1 VSAPYPWGVSI
12 DGGGVPHT
20 NHLRRPLPGNR
31 VHFVAIGGVGMAAL
45 AELLLKLGY
54 EISGSDLKS
63 SRTVQRLVSLGV
75 PVRVGPHLGSSA
87 VGADHVIVSAAVPA
101 SNPEVD
107 AAVAQ
112 GAEVL
117 SRAELLGRMLDAGR
131 GVAVTGTHGKTTT
144 ASMLARALDAA
155 GFDPS
160 FLIGGDLNDVGSGAG
175 LGTSDLIVAEA
186 DEAFGS
192 FLALHPE
199 LALVTNVDLD
209 HLEFYDDQDAIDEA
223 FIRFLEQRREGG
235 TAVLCADDI
244 GVQRI
249 AHRVSAPIVRYGTDG
264 ADLLLTPETGAVA
277 WRGRH
282 IGTLRLQVPGRHNV
296 LNAAGALTAA
306 LVLGAEPEAALAGLR
321 SFGGVQRRFT
331 LRGEADGVLVVD
343 DYAHNPQKVA
353 ATVSAAREAYP
364 ERRIVV
370 LFQPHLYSRTLH
382 LGEAFGSAFQGADV
396 VIVTD
401 VYGDREEPMPGV
413 SGRIVSDAISRRHPR
428 DQVMY
433 VPRLEEAAGFVAGFS
448 QPGDLVLTLGAGD
461 VTTAGPRILALLG
474 ERDTSAS

>member
-1 VSAPYPWGVSI
+1 
-12 DGGGVPHT
+12 
-20 NHLRRPLPGNR
+20 
-31 VHFVAIGGVGMAAL
+31 MAAL
-45 AELLLKLGY
+45 AELLLRLGY
-54 EISGSDLKS
+54 EVSGSDLKS
-63 SRTVQRLVSLGV
+63 SRTVQRLLSLDV
-75 PVRVGPHLGSSA
+75 PVRIGPHLASSA
-87 VGADHVIVSAAVPA
+87 IGADHVVVSNAVPA

-107 AAVAQ
+107 AALDR

-144 ASMLARALDAA
+144 ASMLARALHAA

-192 FLALHPE
+192 FLALRPE

-209 HLEFYDDQDAIDEA
+209 HLEHYDDQDAIDDA
-223 FIRFLEQRREGG
+223 FVQFLDQRREGG
-235 TAVLCADDI
+235 TAVLCADDV

-249 AHRVSAPIVRYGTDG
+249 SHRVSAPVVRYGTAPPQRSGRADG

-282 IGTLRLQVPGRHNV
+282 IGTLRLQVPGRHNL

-306 LVLGAEPEAALAGLR
+306 IVLGADPEAALEGLR

-331 LRGEADGVLVVD
+331 VRGEVHGVVVVD
-343 DYAHNPQKVA
+343 DYAHNPKKVA
-353 ATVSAAREAYP
+353 ATVAAAREAYP

-382 LGEAFGSAFQGADV
+382 LGEAFGSAFSGADV

-413 SGRIVSDAISRRHPR
+413 TGRIVSDAIKLQLPEIA
-428 DQVMY
+428 VFY
-433 VPRLEEAAGFVAGFS
+433 LPRLEEAAGFVAGYS
-448 QPGDLVLTLGAGD
+448 QPDDVVLTLGAGD

-474 ERDTSAS
+474 ERDASSP

>member
-1 VSAPYPWGVSI
+1 VSTRLG
-12 DGGGVPHT
+12 
-20 NHLRRPLPGNR
+20 RPLAGNR

-45 AELLLKLGY
+45 AELLLRLGY

-63 SRTVQRLVSLGV
+63 SKTVQRLIALGV
-75 PVRVGPHLGSSA
+75 PVRVGPHLASSA
-87 VGADHVIVSAAVPA
+87 IGADHVVVSNAVPA
-101 SNPEVD
+101 NNPEVD
-107 AAVAQ
+107 AAVDR

-160 FLIGGDLNDVGSGAG
+160 FLIGGDLNDVGTGAG

-192 FLALHPE
+192 FLALRPE

-209 HLEFYDDQDAIDEA
+209 HLEYYDDQDAIDDA
-223 FIRFLEQRREGG
+223 FVRFLDQRREGG
-235 TAVLCADDI
+235 TAVMCADDI
-244 GVQRI
+244 GIQRI
-249 AHRVSAPIVRYGTDG
+249 MRRVSAPIVRYGTAPPQPSGGADG
-264 ADLLLTPETGAVA
+264 AELLLTPETGAVA
-277 WRGRH
+277 WHGRH
-282 IGTLRLQVPGRHNV
+282 IGNLRLKVPGRHNL

-306 LVLGAEPEAALAGLR
+306 IVLGAEPEAALEGLR

-343 DYAHNPQKVA
+343 DYAHNPKKVA
-353 ATVSAAREAYP
+353 ATVAAAREAYP
-364 ERRIVV
+364 DRRIVV

-382 LGEAFGSAFQGADV
+382 LGEAFGSAFAGADV

-413 SGRIVSDAISRRHPR
+413 SGRIVSDAISRQRPD

-448 QPGDLVLTLGAGD
+448 QPGDIVLTLGAGD

-474 ERDTSAS
+474 ERDSSVT

>member
-1 VSAPYPWGVSI
+1 
-12 DGGGVPHT
+12 
-20 NHLRRPLPGNR
+20 
-31 VHFVAIGGVGMAAL
+31 MAAL

-63 SRTVQRLVSLGV
+63 SRTVQRLVALGV

-101 SNPEVD
+101 GNAEVD

-112 GAEVL
+112 GVEVL

-209 HLEFYDDQDAIDEA
+209 HLEYYDDQDAIDEA

-249 AHRVSAPIVRYGTDG
+249 AHRVTAPIVRYGTATPERSGGADG
-264 ADLLLTPETGAVA
+264 TDLLLSPATGAVA

-282 IGTLRLQVPGRHNV
+282 IGTLRLQVPGRHNL

-306 LVLGAEPEAALAGLR
+306 IVLGAEPEAALEGLR

-353 ATVSAAREAYP
+353 ATVAAAREAYP
-364 ERRIVV
+364 DRRIVV

-382 LGEAFGSAFQGADV
+382 LGERFGSAFEGADV
-396 VIVTD
+396 VVVTD

-413 SGRIVSDAISRRHPR
+413 SGRIVSDAITRHRPG

-433 VPRLEEAAGFVAGFS
+433 VPRLEEAAGFVAGYS
-448 QPGDLVLTLGAGD
+448 QPGDIVLTLGAGD

-474 ERDTSAS
+474 ERDSPAS

>member
-1 VSAPYPWGVSI
+1 VSTRLG
-12 DGGGVPHT
+12 
-20 NHLRRPLPGNR
+20 RPLAGNR

-45 AELLLKLGY
+45 AELLLRLGY

-75 PVRVGPHLGSSA
+75 PVRVGPHLASSA
-87 VGADHVIVSAAVPA
+87 IGADHVIVSNAVPA
-101 SNPEVD
+101 HNTEVE
-107 AAVAQ
+107 AALDR
-112 GAEVL
+112 GAEIL

-192 FLALHPE
+192 FLALRPE
-199 LALVTNVDLD
+199 LAVVTNVDLD
-209 HLEFYDDQDAIDEA
+209 HLEHYDDQDAIDDA
-223 FIRFLEQRREGG
+223 FVRFLDQRREGG
-235 TAVLCADDI
+235 TAVLCADDV

-249 AHRVSAPIVRYGTDG
+249 SHRVSAPVVRYGTALPERSGGADG

-282 IGTLRLQVPGRHNV
+282 IGTLRLQVPGRHNL

-306 LVLGAEPEAALAGLR
+306 IVLGADPEVALAGLR

-331 LRGEADGVLVVD
+331 LRGDAHGVVVVD
-343 DYAHNPQKVA
+343 DYAHNPKKVA
-353 ATVSAAREAYP
+353 ATVDAAREAYAD
-364 ERRIVV
+364 RRIVV

-382 LGEAFGSAFQGADV
+382 LGEAFGSAFAGADV

-413 SGRIVSDAISRRHPR
+413 TGRIVSDAIKRQLPEIAHN
-428 DQVMY
+428 VFY
-433 VPRLEEAAGFVAGFS
+433 LPRLEEAAGFVAGYS
-448 QPGDLVLTLGAGD
+448 QPHDVVLTLGAGD

-474 ERDTSAS
+474 ERDASSP